1 MVHARYPRPEKLF
14 CRLPGGPMSRAP
26 GRSNE
31 GYLSNV
37 RLCAV
42 GHVLW
47 CCHPVAYEARLP
59 IADLYAPNGGRDA
72 KR

>member
-1 MVHARYPRPEKLF
+1 
-14 CRLPGGPMSRAP
+14 MSRAP

-37 RLCAV
+37 GLCAG

-59 IADLYAPNGGRDA
+59 IAGPSAPNDDRDT